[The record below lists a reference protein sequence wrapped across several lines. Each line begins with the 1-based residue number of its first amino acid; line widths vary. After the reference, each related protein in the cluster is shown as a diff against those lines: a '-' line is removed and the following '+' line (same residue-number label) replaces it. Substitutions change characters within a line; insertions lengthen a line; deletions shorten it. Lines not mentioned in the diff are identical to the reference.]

1 MQAAP
6 LHALAGPAE
15 SKPIRVAAVAVLV
28 VAVGVLLGTFGG
40 GFSFGYVLGYQR
52 GFGENVDS
60 VNAAYKAGYNDG
72 SRLSPEATHA
82 PD

>member
-1 MQAAP
+1 MR
-6 LHALAGPAE
+6 L
-15 SKPIRVAAVAVLV
+15 AAVAMLLV
-28 VAVGVLLGTFGG
+28 VVLLLLGTFGG